1 MYYYNI
7 TNGEYDDY
15 HQVTLMHEK
24 HFSNIKFA
32 AMHNKI
38 VGEDNALIDKA
49 DIIKGMIEK
58 FGFKK
63 VEIISEIVTGYVTGE
78 QINLLEVDNEDDCII
93 V

>member
-7 TNGEYDDY
+7 SSGEYDDY

-24 HFSNIKFA
+24 RFSNIKFA
-32 AMHNKI
+32 VMHNRI
-38 VGEDNALIDKA
+38 VGEENAIIDKD

-63 VEIISEIVTGYVTGE
+63 AEIISEIVTGYVTGE
-78 QINLLEVDNEDDCII
+78 QINLLEVDNADDCII